1 MAPLSSQA
9 TPSLP
14 APSRAEPR
22 SEYLAGLDGL
32 RAVSVLAVMAYHAG
46 LPGTLGGFLGVEV
59 FFVISGF
66 LITTQLL
73 RELDD
78 TGTVSLRRFWMRRIR
93 RLQPALLLLLVF
105 WTLVVIARE
114 PQLLAELRSQLA
126 AALGFVTNWFLI
138 VTQQSYFASGE
149 RPPVLQHLWSLA
161 VEEQFYIL
169 WPLIVLGLAKLLG
182 RRRPWIALVLGLGA
196 TVSVARM
203 AALGQPGTDPS
214 RAYYGTDTRAAGLLL
229 GALMALAWRP
239 GRGFAGAW
247 RLRSWQLDLLGILG
261 LLGLGVAFHRLV
273 ETHPWLLRGGFTLTG
288 LLSGAVILAGAQPG
302 TRLGR
307 LLGNRPLAWIG
318 VRSYGLYLWHWPIFL
333 FVPGGQGPRD
343 RALMLALRLGL
354 TFAAAGLSYRYVEAP
369 IRHGVLGRWFRGLG
383 APQAGRRR
391 LLAAATALVSC
402 VGLAALARPVLKA
415 GKVLGE
421 VERSI
426 QFGQEAVPPPAPAA
440 AAALPTPAC
449 QGPKAITVLGDSVL
463 LGAQSSLKR
472 ELEAEGWRVD
482 VRGRP
487 ALMVHQ
493 AARELAEARVAV
505 SPTVVVG
512 LGYNSLWERE
522 GRNRARWNAQ
532 FDREAERLLQ
542 VLQGL
547 GARRVVWVDL
557 REPTRELVPEKALWQ
572 FEKYAWYYAF
582 VNERIRELPRSHPEV
597 RVAPWSGVSRQ
608 KGITYDSIHL
618 NPMGVRLM
626 IDTIRDAAGI

>member
-9 TPSLP
+9 TPSVP

-22 SEYLAGLDGL
+22 SGYLAGLDGL

-73 RELDD
+73 RELDE
-78 TGTVSLRRFWMRRIR
+78 TGTVSLRGFWMRRVR
-93 RLQPALLLLLVF
+93 RLQPALLLLLLF
-105 WTLVVIARE
+105 WTLFVVIRE
-114 PQLLAELRSQLA
+114 PGLLAELRAQLA
-126 AALGFVTNWFLI
+126 AAVGFATNWFLI
-138 VTQQSYFASGE
+138 ATQQSYFASGE

-169 WPLIVLGLAKLLG
+169 WPLVMLGLARLLG
-182 RRRPWIALVLGLGA
+182 RRRPWIALVLALGA
-196 TVSVARM
+196 AASVVRM

-239 GRGFAGAW
+239 GRGFAGAC
-247 RLRSWQLDLLGILG
+247 RLRPWQVDGLGILG
-261 LLGLGVAFHRLV
+261 LLGLAWAFHGLV
-273 ETHPWLLRGGFTLTG
+273 ETHPWLMRGGFTATG

-307 LLGNRPLAWIG
+307 LLGNRPLAWVG

-333 FVPGGQGPRD
+333 FVPGGHGFRG
-343 RALMLALRLGL
+343 RALMLVLRLAL
-354 TFAAAGLSYRYVEAP
+354 TFLAAGFSFRFLEAP
-369 IRHGVLGRWFRGLG
+369 IRHGALGRWFRGLRSS
-383 APQAGRRR
+383 QAQGRR
-391 LLAAATALVSC
+391 LLAGAVGLMACA
-402 VGLAALARPVLKA
+402 GLAALARPVLKA
-415 GKVLGE
+415 GKVMGE

-426 QFGQEAVPPPAPAA
+426 RMGQEAEPPPAAPPALRA
-440 AAALPTPAC
+440 APAVPP
-449 QGPKAITVLGDSVL
+449 GSKAVTFLGDSVL
-463 LGAQSSLKR
+463 LGAQGPLKR
-472 ELEAEGWRVD
+472 ELEAEGWTVD

-493 AARELAEARVAV
+493 AARELAETRVAV
-505 SPTVVVG
+505 SPTVIVG

-522 GRNRARWNAQ
+522 GRNLARWNAQ
-532 FDREAERLLQ
+532 FDREAEGLLK
-542 VLQGL
+542 VLRSL

-557 REPTRELVPEKALWQ
+557 REPTRDLVPEKAQWQ
-572 FEKYAWYYAF
+572 FDRYAWYYAY
-582 VNERIRELPRSHPEV
+582 VNGRLRELPRSHPDV
-597 RVAPWSGVSRQ
+597 RVAPWSGVSRRT
-608 KGITYDSIHL
+608 GITYDSIHL
-618 NPMGVRLM
+618 NPAGVRLM